1 MTKIVMM
8 SDSHMYH
15 KDVKMPKGDILIHA
29 GDFTML
35 GNPLE
40 VFHFNEWLGTLDYDY
55 KIVIAGNH
63 DKCVGED
70 PMFGM
75 KNLTNC
81 IYLQNSGITIE
92 GLKFW
97 GSPMTPAF
105 NGMRSGLT
113 FYTNNDRE
121 AKRVWAGVPK
131 NLDFLITHGPPY
143 GILDQVQR
151 FDWGG
156 MTYIDNVGDKM
167 LKDKVLKTKPKYHVF
182 GHIHEGYGIE
192 SWENTTFINAS
203 VLNESYNCVNKP
215 IVIDI

>member
-1 MTKIVMM
+1 MKIAMI
-8 SDSHMYH
+8 SDTHMYH
-15 KDVKMPKGDILIHA
+15 KDVKMPKADILIHA

-40 VFHFNEWLGTLDYDY
+40 AFHFNEWLGTLDYEY

-105 NGMRSGLT
+105 NGMRGGLT
-113 FYTNNDRE
+113 FFTNGDRE
-121 AKRVWAGVPK
+121 AKGIWAGIPK
-131 NLDFLITHGPPY
+131 NLDFLITHGPPH
-143 GILDQVQR
+143 GILDEVR
-151 FDWGG
+151 REFNGYY
-156 MTYIDNVGDKM
+156 MKENVGDKM
-167 LKDKVLKTKPKYHVF
+167 LLDKVLQRKPKHHVF
-182 GHIHEGYGIE
+182 GHIHEGYGQMIK
-192 SWENTTFINAS
+192 NGIKFINAS
-203 VLNESYNCVNKP
+203 VLNEAYNCRNKP